1 MQMPG
6 GSQKNPVWLELGSP
20 MILSPP
26 GEGLEGKPEARLL

>member
-6 GSQKNPVWLELGSP
+6 GSQKNPVWLDGSP
-20 MILSPP
+20 KILSPP